1 MFLMSYIAKHLVH
14 RTRASDSFGFSMIV
28 PSDVRFSAVKT
39 ESYNILAFLE
49 ALLIKHNKAFLNT
62 GLKTNKELQ
71 LFT

>member
-1 MFLMSYIAKHLVH
+1 
-14 RTRASDSFGFSMIV
+14 MI